1 MKNFFPLQAWE
12 DKKILMTSLPG
23 RRKNLMKCNP
33 AKCNYMILR
42 EAKESIALNWNL
54 EIQYWKESKHQKIL
68 GIQISNNLSW
78 TKKCPGNL

>member
-33 AKCNYMILR
+33 AKCNYMILSR
-42 EAKESIALNWNL
+42 SKEKSSTRLKIGDSVL
-54 EIQYWKESKHQKIL
+54 ERKQTSKNSRH
-68 GIQISNNLSW
+68 SNQ
-78 TKKCPGNL
+78 